1 VIYFLGDLSAQS
13 INGDDYDWKRTV
25 RALFISMGSSIPS
38 YKWFMFLSNNFNYSS
53 KIASLATKV
62 TVNQITFTPIY
73 NTYFFGMQS
82 LLSGDS
88 LADAWERVKR
98 TVPVS
103 MMNSIKLWPAVTA
116 ISFAWIE
123 PQYRSIFAGVIAI
136 GWQTYL
142 SFLNRTAETEIAVAH
157 EHTVKK
163 KEITGREERETCKQK
178 VEA

>member
-1 VIYFLGDLSAQS
+1 
-13 INGDDYDWKRTV
+13 
-25 RALFISMGSSIPS
+25 
-38 YKWFMFLSNNFNYSS
+38 MFLSNNFNYSS

-62 TVNQITFTPIY
+62 SVNQIVFTPIF

-88 LADAWERVKR
+88 LPDVWERIKR

-123 PQYRSIFAGVIAI
+123 PQYRSVFAGVIAI

-142 SFLNRTAETEIAVAH
+142 SFLNRRAETEIAVAH
-157 EHTVKK
+157 DHTTNDVVPVVGPMK
-163 KEITGREERETCKQK
+163 KELVNREERVTCKQK